1 MPLFLS
7 YTASKDLVLNQGS
20 VEILETDWGHIMLSF
35 PYKFLL
41 TSIKKDKKVNT
52 FFIDLKIDLK
62 LLLIIIIIE
71 IDLLTKFCISN
82 VYFNVI
88 LSPANALV
96 FNGVVTSIDPD
107 RGQVCQI
114 TPDWSQ
120 NLLKSHNLRFRALKI
135 LNG

>member
-1 MPLFLS
+1 M
-7 YTASKDLVLNQGS
+7 
-20 VEILETDWGHIMLSF
+20 
-35 PYKFLL
+35 
-41 TSIKKDKKVNT
+41 VNK

-82 VYFNVI
+82 VYFLCHY

-96 FNGVVTSIDPD
+96 FNGLVTSIDPD

-114 TPDWSQ
+114 TPIGAQ
-120 NLLKSHNLRFRALKI
+120 IFLKSYNLRFRALNKF
-135 LNG
+135 